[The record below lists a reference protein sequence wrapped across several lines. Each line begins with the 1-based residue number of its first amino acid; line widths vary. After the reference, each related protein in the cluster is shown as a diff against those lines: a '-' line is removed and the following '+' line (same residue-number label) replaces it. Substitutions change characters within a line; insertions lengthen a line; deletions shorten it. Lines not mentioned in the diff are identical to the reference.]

1 VLFLF
6 SLQENF
12 KDMSQPSTN
21 IKGRTVLIALI
32 SAISPILI
40 AFIGIVPELRK
51 KDQKEIAT
59 QQSTIDT
66 LNKKVNSL
74 FLELGKKCS
83 IVGKMVDKN
92 NVPIRDAE
100 IYASLADNQT
110 IPDNTGTFGFT
121 NMIPGASYRLILIYK
136 KNNIYNTYT
145 LTIGPDDDLKQS
157 IAEGLII
164 TYDFKK

>member
-1 VLFLF
+1 M
-6 SLQENF
+6 N
-12 KDMSQPSTN
+12 QPSAN
-21 IKGRTVLIALI
+21 IKGRTVLIAI
-32 SAISPILI
+32 VSAISPILI

-51 KDQKEIAT
+51 KDQKEIAS

-66 LNKKVNSL
+66 LKTRVNGLIS
-74 FLELGKKCS
+74 ELGKKCS

-92 NVPIRDAE
+92 NVPIREAE

-136 KNNIYNTYT
+136 KNNMYRNYT
-145 LTIGPDDDLKQS
+145 LTIGPDDNLKQS
-157 IAEGLII
+157 IAEEEGLII